1 MDTEYMFG
9 RNFLVRPVTDSL
21 YTWQDEKQNGHQKDM
36 SRIGKTDVY
45 LPQGAR
51 WFDFWTGQTLEG
63 GQTLQ
68 REVPIDIMPI
78 YVRAGSILP
87 WGPAVQY
94 STEKKWDN
102 LTIRIYPGADA
113 EFTLYEDEFDN
124 YNYEKGAYSTIAL
137 KWNDQDR
144 TLTIDDRQGSYK
156 GMLKNRKFNLIV
168 VEPGKG
174 CGDGDSA
181 TFDKSVSYRGKKVVA
196 KL

>member
-1 MDTEYMFG
+1 
-9 RNFLVRPVTDSL
+9 
-21 YTWQDEKQNGHQKDM
+21 
-36 SRIGKTDVY
+36 
-45 LPQGAR
+45 
-51 WFDFWTGQTLEG
+51 
-63 GQTLQ
+63 
-68 REVPIDIMPI
+68 MPI